1 MLRAMETRK
10 TIQLRWTFDRG
21 LTRPL
26 LAYLVIVTLGV
37 WVFQLLQEATQG
49 RDALGALVAVTTA
62 FRNGLVALPFFFLL
76 LLPAMVLTIGLVHR
90 FQASTIAARAAVGA
104 ASWVAWGL
112 FLAIS
117 VAVASR
123 VVLVPE
129 TLARYLI
136 LLGTS
141 GGAYSLLAFD
151 GYQAR
156 TGKALILLA
165 LTTGAVV
172 VLGSMWMAG
181 RWGGTASA

>member
-1 MLRAMETRK
+1 MLRTMETRK
-10 TIQLRWTFDRG
+10 TIPGRWAFDRG

-37 WVFQLLQEATQG
+37 WVFQMVQEAMLG
-49 RDALGALVAVTTA
+49 RDPAGAVVAATA
-62 FRNGLVALPFFFLL
+62 TFRNSLVLLPFFSLL
-76 LLPAMVLTIGLVHR
+76 LLPAMVLAIELVHR
-90 FQASTIAARAAVGA
+90 FRAATIAARATVGA

-112 FLAIS
+112 FVAIS

-136 LLGTS
+136 FLAAA
-141 GGAYSLLAFD
+141 GAAYTLLAFD

-156 TGKALILLA
+156 AGKALMLLA
-165 LTTGAVV
+165 LATAAVV

-181 RWGGTASA
+181 RWGGTA